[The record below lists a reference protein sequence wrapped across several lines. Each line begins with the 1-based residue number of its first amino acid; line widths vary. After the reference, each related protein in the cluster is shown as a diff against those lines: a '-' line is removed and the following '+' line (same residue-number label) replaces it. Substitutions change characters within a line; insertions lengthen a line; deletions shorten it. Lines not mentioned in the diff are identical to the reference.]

1 MQDFPTVQRTCPT
14 HAKVRQSGLALDKH
28 KQFQH
33 TDESNGEKGQTLIL
47 VALCLVAICGFLGLA
62 IDVGQLRAAEMKL
75 QSTADAAAIAGAL
88 ELDECAGASDCTE
101 MQTAVQQALVE
112 NGLSGSTLTM
122 QCASSSAGLVI
133 TLNNGPCALGS
144 TDPNYNN
151 TSYVE
156 ALVAEKL
163 PMTFAG
169 IFGLH
174 SVTLSARSEAGLTNS
189 SFCFYVA
196 PDNNHTG
203 SLILNSGGHLSA
215 NCGIIDD
222 GALTTNSGS
231 HESATAFD
239 YNGTYTN
246 NGGILSPSPTYHAPL
261 PDPLSYLQP
270 PSKPS
275 GSCPQETLSGKG
287 NVLSAGCY
295 SGITINSGGDLTLNP
310 GTYYLTGNFI
320 PNSGTTV
327 TGTGVTL
334 YFTNGASFIGNSG
347 STVTFVAPTSG
358 SYTGI
363 LFYQN
368 PSDAAEFILDSGSK
382 STWQGAIYTPG
393 ATIDINSGGNAAAYT
408 IVVANAAIIDSGAK
422 FNIGNDYS
430 SLHGKSPIKSGAVLM
445 Q

>member
-1 MQDFPTVQRTCPT
+1 MKRT
-14 HAKVRQSGLALDKH
+14 A
-28 KQFQH
+28 
-33 TDESNGEKGQTLIL
+33 GELGGRKGGEEGQTLVL
-47 VALCLVAICGFLGLA
+47 VALALVVLCGFLGLA
-62 IDVGQLRAAEMKL
+62 IDVGQLRASEMKL
-75 QSTADAAAIAGAL
+75 QAAADAAAIAGAL
-88 ELDECAGASDCTE
+88 EIAQCGGATDCAQ
-101 MQTAVQQALVE
+101 MQTSAQQALVE
-112 NGLSGSTLTM
+112 NGLTGSKLVM
-122 QCASSSAGLVI
+122 QCASGSGNLVL

-144 TDPNYNN
+144 SDPNQNDPG
-151 TSYVE
+151 YVE
-156 ALVAEKL
+156 AVVTEKETT
-163 PMTFAG
+163 TFAG
-169 IFGLH
+169 LFGIRTV
-174 SVTLSARSEAGLTNS
+174 SLSARSEAGLTDSN
-189 SFCFYVA
+189 FCFYVA

-203 SLILNSGGHLSA
+203 SLTLNSGGHLAA

-246 NGGILSPSPTYHAPL
+246 NGGILSPSPTRHSPVA
-261 PDPLSYLQP
+261 DPLSYLQAP
-270 PSKPS
+270 TKPS
-275 GSCPQETLSGKG
+275 GSCPQETLSNHG
-287 NVLSAGCY
+287 NVLNPGCY

-347 STVTFVAPTSG
+347 STVTLVAPTSG

-363 LFYQN
+363 LFFQD
-368 PSDAAEFILDSGSK
+368 PKDQTEFILDSGSK
-382 STWQGAIYTPG
+382 STWEGAIYVPG

-408 IVVANAAIIDSGAK
+408 IVVADSAIIDSGAK
-422 FNIGNDYS
+422 FSIGNDYS
-430 SLHGKSPIKSGAVLM
+430 SLHGKSPIKSAAVLA